1 MFSLTLADPVEIE
14 RNVAALGRQIHSH
27 TIDAFTIALQWS

>member
-14 RNVAALGRQIHSH
+14 RDVDAPGRQIHSH